1 VTDVSVA
8 GTASVAAQAKVN
20 LSLRILAREDGGY
33 HQVETLLCR
42 IDLADSVTVS
52 VGGVERSLHCAGDA
66 MPAGGLG
73 APEENL
79 AWRAAAAYAEATSVG
94 VGFTIEIDK
103 RIPVGGGLGGGSAD
117 AGAVLRCLNAL
128 NPHPLAPGELLSL
141 AGSLGADVPFLTQ
154 DRSPLA
160 LAWGRGDRMVTL
172 PPLPARR
179 VLLFVPADPVATAD
193 AYRWVDEAGTSAPA
207 SAVDL
212 HGLASW
218 AGVSRLAG
226 NDFEGPV
233 SRRVPRLGAM
243 LEALRQASAE
253 GVLVQMSGSGSTLFA
268 VTSDGPKSSH
278 NVEIGPA
285 IKLIGTSTSAFV
297 EPVVLTH

>member
-1 VTDVSVA
+1 
-8 GTASVAAQAKVN
+8 
-20 LSLRILAREDGGY
+20 
-33 HQVETLLCR
+33 
-42 IDLADSVTVS
+42 
-52 VGGVERSLHCAGDA
+52 
-66 MPAGGLG
+66 
-73 APEENL
+73 
-79 AWRAAAAYAEATSVG
+79 
-94 VGFTIEIDK
+94 
-103 RIPVGGGLGGGSAD
+103 
-117 AGAVLRCLNAL
+117 VLRCLNAL